1 MGVYY
6 TKAKGTYDSRHSVDT
21 GTSENEHT
29 PWLRLAFTLMVMDIA
44 ERAGYVNKDGE
55 VRVVSLAD
63 AQRYMAAHPDDCKK
77 VYYTLHDI
85 ACGNMDEKRIS
96 TRALGYAEAAAW
108 N

>member
-1 MGVYY
+1 MGVCFA
-6 TKAKGTYDSRHSVDT
+6 KAKGTYDSRYGVDR
-21 GTSENEHT
+21 GINEDEHT

-44 ERAGYVNKDGE
+44 EKNGFVNKDGE
-55 VRVVSLAD
+55 VRVASLPD
-63 AQRYMAAHPDDCKK
+63 AHRYLQEHPEYLKK

-108 N
+108 K